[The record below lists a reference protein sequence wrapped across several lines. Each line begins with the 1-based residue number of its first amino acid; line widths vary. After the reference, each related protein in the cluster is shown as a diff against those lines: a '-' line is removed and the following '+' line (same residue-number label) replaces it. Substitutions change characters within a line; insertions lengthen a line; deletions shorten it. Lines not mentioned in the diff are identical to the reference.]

1 MVIRALILGCIFLCS
16 SPLLAQEKRDLIV
29 MKNGDRFTGEIK
41 GLSGGTLLV
50 SLSYVDGNIAV
61 QWSEVA
67 HLESGRLF
75 VVKTESGVVY
85 TGKIA
90 TTGVSNDPPIKIEVV
105 EPPAKEVVVAQRQII
120 KLNPI
125 SNSFWHRF
133 DGAVNTGLLYS
144 KGNES
149 TQFNLS
155 SQVVYTRER
164 WSSQV
169 DFNSSLASN
178 SGSNVTTRNQADIE
192 ATRLLRWNHWF
203 FAGTTSFLQSS
214 VQQIDLQTT
223 LAAGVG
229 RYLKN
234 TNRASISVFGGLGW
248 QNASYGPN
256 IVDQGSQNT
265 AVGLVATQI
274 KAFRFKKT
282 NLDVSA
288 SLIPA
293 ITGPGRVHFN
303 ANAVYY
309 IKLVSDLSW
318 NFSFYGSWDTR
329 PPATFSKSD
338 YGTSSGLSWTFGN
351 R

>member
-1 MVIRALILGCIFLCS
+1 MAIRALILGCIFLCS
-16 SPLLAQEKRDLIV
+16 SPLLAQEKKDLIV

-50 SLSYVDGNIAV
+50 SLNYVDGNIAV

-67 HLESGRLF
+67 HLESSRLF

-90 TTGVSNDPPIKIEVV
+90 TTGVSNDPPIRIEIV
-105 EPPAKEVVVAQRQII
+105 EPPAKRVEVAQRKII
-120 KLNPI
+120 KLSPI
-125 SNSFWHRF
+125 SESFWHRF

-149 TQFNLS
+149 TQFNLN
-155 SQVVYTRER
+155 SQVAYIRER

-169 DFNSSLASN
+169 NFNSSFASN
-178 SGSNVTTRNQADIE
+178 SGSNVTTRNQTDIE
-192 ATRLLRWNHWF
+192 ATKLLRWNNWF
-203 FAGTTSFLQSS
+203 FVGSTSFLQSS
-214 VQQIDLQTT
+214 VQQINLQTT
-223 LAAGVG
+223 IGAGVG

-234 TNRASISVFGGLGW
+234 TNRASISVLGGLGW

-256 IVDQGSQNT
+256 AADQESQNT
-265 AVGLVATQI
+265 AVVLVATQI
-274 KAFRFKKT
+274 KAFKFKKT

-293 ITGPGRVHFN
+293 ITDTGRVHFN

-329 PPATFSKSD
+329 PPATLSKSD